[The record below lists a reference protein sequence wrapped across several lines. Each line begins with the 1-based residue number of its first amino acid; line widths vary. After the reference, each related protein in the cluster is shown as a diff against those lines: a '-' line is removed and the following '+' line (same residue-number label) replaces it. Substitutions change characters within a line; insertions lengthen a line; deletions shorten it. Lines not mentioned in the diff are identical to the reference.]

1 MRKKFNLTPA
11 QLDSIKE
18 ITSIGMS
25 HAMTSL
31 SKMIN
36 RPVML
41 VIPKVELTNFGS
53 MNSFPSADKKEL
65 FVGVYSRILGKITGQ
80 LLILFEKK
88 RAFTL
93 IDILMNRNH
102 GTTKVFSEIEQSC
115 IMEIGSILTAGC
127 LNALAEFLKMTL
139 IPSIPHFVFD
149 YGENISRNI
158 LQELSS
164 DYTFVINSEFKT
176 KEDEINGKFLLFPDE
191 DSLTTIW
198 ETFKIK

>member
-36 RPVML
+36 MPVML
-41 VIPKVELTNFGS
+41 VIPKVELTNSAEF
-53 MNSFPSADKKEL
+53 NADKKEL

-164 DYTFVINSEFKT
+164 DYAFVINSEFKT